1 MTRKA
6 LIVTIDENVMG
17 IIEDTLDSLGH
28 SFDRAHSK
36 REALK
41 LAAESEYAYILIDIE
56 IPANRKGARP
66 ERVHGYHLLE
76 SLNFQGVCKT
86 SPVVIMDGES
96 HCLDYVFDYIRKG
109 AVRFAGKNP

>member
-6 LIVTIDENVMG
+6 LIVTIDENVTG
-17 IIEDTLDSLGH
+17 TIEDTLDSLGH
-28 SFDRAHSK
+28 SFDRAYSK

-76 SLNFQGVCKT
+76 SLNSQGVCKT